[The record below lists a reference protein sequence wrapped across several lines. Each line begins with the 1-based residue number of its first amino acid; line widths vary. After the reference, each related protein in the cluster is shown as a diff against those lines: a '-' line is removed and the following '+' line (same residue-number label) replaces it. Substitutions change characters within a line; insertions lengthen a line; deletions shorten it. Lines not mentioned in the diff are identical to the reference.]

1 MAIKGVSVG
10 LTDSRVTLPV
20 CGMYVAKTKDG
31 KAYMLYIDHFTSMSK
46 EHRSYKPIPILTRT
60 EDSLFRRL
68 CSAFKVTIPSKI
80 TQKAAAELLAAGVSQ
95 YGAIKCKRVG
105 KQQDWQEIAAV
116 NLDGEMLPW
125 GHKIIEGMKMIS
137 LWQVDDGSGRM
148 DEGGTPPTGIQA
160 PDLSDIGGDD
170 DEMRDLLRRMSLG
183 FQNDDEEPMEMPEG

>member
-31 KAYMLYIDHFTSMSK
+31 KAYTLYVDHFTSMSK
-46 EHRSYKPIPILTRT
+46 EHRAYKTVPILTRT

-80 TQKAAAELLAAGVSQ
+80 TQKAAAELLAAGVAQ

-105 KQQDWQEIAAV
+105 KQQDWQEITAV
-116 NLDGEMLPW
+116 NLDGDMLPW
-125 GHKIIEGMKMIS
+125 GHKVIEGMKMES
-137 LWQVDDGSGRM
+137 LWQVDDSSSKTPSGV
-148 DEGGTPPTGIQA
+148 QA

-170 DEMRDLLRRMSLG
+170 DEMRDLLRKMSLG
-183 FQNDDEEPMEMPEG
+183 FQNDVDDEEPMEMPEG